1 MKRVLVIYG
10 LVISL
15 SAALCAAADVS
26 GLWTGTIDI
35 KDEGSG
41 TTITTPVRIQIAQE
55 SAAIS
60 GKIGRPEDPQEVPIK
75 NVHMEGNTISFEAS
89 NGETAGP
96 AKFVLTVDGDRME
109 GDMKVALD
117 TEPLNGK
124 VRVTRAAKK

>member
-1 MKRVLVIYG
+1 MKRVSILCG

-15 SAALCAAADVS
+15 SAVVAAAADVS

-41 TTITTPVRIQIAQE
+41 ATITTPVRIEIDQQ

-60 GKIGRPEDPQEVPIK
+60 GKIGRPEDPQDVPIK
-75 NVHMEGNTISFEAS
+75 NAHMEGNKIWFEAS

-96 AKFVLTVDGDRME
+96 VKFSLTVDGDRME
-109 GDMKVALD
+109 GDMKTALE
-117 TEPLNGK
+117 TEPINGK
-124 VRVTRAAKK
+124 VKVTRTPKK